1 MKIYLDVCC
10 LNRPFDDQLQERIK
24 LEAEAIFLIVQKCER
39 GEWTLI
45 GSEVIASE
53 IGQCADRERRER
65 AGMVASAAG
74 KVVDMGPSE
83 IVRAAELE
91 GLGFGAMD
99 SLHLACAESAD
110 CDVFLTTDDRLLR
123 RSQRYA
129 RALHVGVDNPLNWL
143 AKWVKK

>member
-39 GEWTLI
+39 GEWTLV
-45 GSEVIASE
+45 GSEVIAAE
-53 IGQCADRERRER
+53 IGQCTDRERRER

-74 KVVDMGPSE
+74 KVVDLGPSE
-83 IVRAAELE
+83 IARALELE

-110 CDVFLTTDDRLLR
+110 CDVLLTTDDRLLR
-123 RSQRYA
+123 KSQRHT
-129 RALHVGVDNPLNWL
+129 RTLHVGVDNPLNWL